1 MKPAKVLI
9 ICGSDSDIEIMS
21 EAAEVFEKFS
31 VKYDLTVSSAHRSPD
46 RTMKLVKEAESK
58 GYDLIIAGAG
68 FSAHLAGVTAA
79 HTSLPVLGVPID
91 SSPLKGIDSL
101 LSTVQMPPGVPVG
114 CMGIGK
120 SGAKNAAHLALRII
134 GVRDAKTREA
144 VRNHMVQME
153 KDVEAKACKIKPRKS

>member
-91 SSPLKGIDSL
+91 SSPLKGIESRCL
-101 LSTVQMPPGVPVG
+101 RGCRWAAWGSENQAPRTPP
-114 CMGIGK
+114 ISR
-120 SGAKNAAHLALRII
+120 SGSS
-134 GVRDAKTREA
+134 G
-144 VRNHMVQME
+144 
-153 KDVEAKACKIKPRKS
+153 